1 MGRPFFRKYTSTSA
15 YRNAVSSVTFT
26 TRTDGLLRN
35 WANCA
40 VFSAHRFPA
49 RNPLYNSPKT
59 TADKQTVFNIRRQIP
74 ERDRHEFH
82 HSTKRCTMHH
92 RVMHCEWMIRTLIRI
107 FSDLRPDTL

>member
-1 MGRPFFRKYTSTSA
+1 MGRPFFRKYTSPSA

-40 VFSAHRFPA
+40 VFSAHRFTS

-59 TADKQTVFNIRRQIP
+59 TADKQTDYDLRRTYKITSSP
-74 ERDRHEFH
+74 RF
-82 HSTKRCTMHH
+82 SALTAN
-92 RVMHCEWMIRTLIRI
+92 VMHTTFTQLPPCTLRTHA
-107 FSDLRPDTL
+107 